1 MIPSKLKLNNFM
13 SYRGETDIL
22 DFDDWSVACIT
33 GDNGNGKSAI
43 LEAITWVLWG
53 KTRVQ
58 RSKDLISKGEEGMF
72 AEFEFN
78 IDYLTSD
85 SLANTKYRIL
95 RSIKSKGSQRLNF
108 EKFNGSDF
116 TSISGNTV
124 SETQNIIE
132 KIVNM
137 NYETFVNT
145 SYLMQGN
152 ADRFSTSQPTKRK
165 EILSEILNLN
175 QWQKLSDFSRKK
187 LNDSQRQTDLNN
199 MMNNSTS
206 TELLELDPHQKGIK
220 YYKNEFDDIEKNL
233 NEKQKIKT
241 ENQSKLNNLNN
252 LKNNLKREE
261 DKKILL
267 ERQLLSKKE
276 DIELVSQHL
285 RNDKL
290 LITKSDKIKS
300 EYEKISKDYDELTIL
315 TKSFVKYQEL
325 NSDIDRHK
333 ISLQSLD
340 QTFELELKNNNSKLI
355 ELKENLNLE
364 KSTYISNQN
373 EINKLE
379 AEKTESYENYNESDE
394 SIKKQDSEMQ
404 LLNNEIL
411 KNKNHTEDLITKID
425 LLNSGSN
432 TCPICESEIDEISK
446 NKLVSNYKV
455 EISKYE
461 SQIIK
466 QNIEL
471 KELISSREKNHN
483 LFQESNKQIINCENK
498 ISFLG
503 SENVKIKKSGESHSE
518 QIAELVDII
527 ENLKN
532 YKETD
537 KKYKEVYAE
546 EQKIQK
552 ELISLNFDLDRY
564 NYLNSTVTELKTELE
579 KEKIY
584 LEQAEIRISENNNK
598 LIFNEQEKAKLEA
611 EIKTINDN
619 INLIKS
625 EIESYDFDINIID
638 SLESEINDLVSQ
650 KHAKL
655 SFIDNLESKIKLMN
669 EIKSKNK
676 HLFNQQ
682 ENLEILVKSFG
693 TNGIPSQIIEYSL
706 PELSR
711 ETNKLLS
718 SLTENNLTVEFRK
731 IDGKKISGS
740 ESYSQE
746 IEIFIGDH
754 DGVIRDYE
762 TYSGGESFRIDFA
775 IRIALSRLISLR
787 SGVRSPILFIDEGFG
802 SQDQEGQDRLREA
815 IQTVSISDDY
825 KFKKIIVITHLETL
839 KESFDRAVEVVK
851 KNGVSSFTLN

>member
-78 IDYLTSD
+78 IDYLTTD
-85 SLANTKYRIL
+85 SLSNTKYRIL

-108 EKFNGSDF
+108 EQFDGSDF

-187 LNDSQRQTDLNN
+187 LNESRNQTG
-199 MMNNSTS
+199 MNNLLNERTS
-206 TELLELDPHQKGIK
+206 TELLDLDPDQKGIK
-220 YYKNEFDDIEKNL
+220 YYKNEFEDIEKDL
-233 NEKQKIKT
+233 NKKQKIKT
-241 ENQSKLNNLNN
+241 ENQSKLNNFNN
-252 LKNNLKREE
+252 LKNNLKSEE
-261 DKKILL
+261 EKKSLL

-276 DIELVSQHL
+276 DIESVSQHL
-285 RNDKL
+285 VNDKL
-290 LITKSDKIKS
+290 IIAKSDKIKS
-300 EYEKISKDYDELTIL
+300 EYKKISNDYDELNIL

-325 NSDIDRHK
+325 NSDLDRYK

-340 QTFELELKNNNSKLI
+340 QKFGLELQNSNSKLI
-355 ELKENLNLE
+355 ELKDDLNTE
-364 KSTYISNQN
+364 KETYINNQN
-373 EINKLE
+373 EINKLQT
-379 AEKTESYENYNESDE
+379 EKTENHENYNKLDE
-394 SIKKQDSEMQ
+394 NIKTQDSQIQ
-404 LLNNEIL
+404 LLNNDIL
-411 KNKNHTEDLITKID
+411 KNKNYTEDLLTKID
-425 LLNSGSN
+425 LLNSDAK
-432 TCPICESEIDEISK
+432 TCPICESEIDEISR
-446 NKLVSNYKV
+446 NKLVTNYKV

-466 QNIEL
+466 QNNEL
-471 KELISSREKNHN
+471 KELMSSRENN
-483 LFQESNKQIINCENK
+483 NNSFQEFNKQIINCENK
-498 ISFLG
+498 ISFLD
-503 SENVKIKKSGESHSE
+503 SENIKIQKAGDYHNE
-518 QIAELVDII
+518 QITDLMASI

-532 YKETD
+532 YKETNQE
-537 KKYKEVYAE
+537 YKEFYVQE
-546 EQKIQK
+546 KKIQK
-552 ELISLNFDLDRY
+552 ELIALNFDLDRY

-579 KEKIY
+579 KEKFY

-598 LIFNEQEKAKLEA
+598 LKLSEQEKVKLEA

-619 INLIKS
+619 INFINS

-638 SLESEINDLVSQ
+638 SLEAEINDLVSQ

-655 SFIDNLESKIKLMN
+655 SFIDNLESKIKLMD

-746 IEIFIGDH
+746 IEIFIGDN

>member
-78 IDYLTSD
+78 IDYLTID

-124 SETQNIIE
+124 SETQSIIE

-187 LNDSQRQTDLNN
+187 LNDSQRQTGLNN
-199 MMNNSTS
+199 MMNDRTS
-206 TELLELDPHQKGIK
+206 TELLELDPDQKGIE

-233 NEKQKIKT
+233 NIKQKIKT

-261 DKKILL
+261 DKKSLL

-276 DIELVSQHL
+276 DIELVSQHIH
-285 RNDKL
+285 NDKL
-290 LITKSDKIKS
+290 LITKSDEIKS
-300 EYEKISKDYDELTIL
+300 EYEKISNDYDELNIL

-325 NSDIDRHK
+325 NSDMDRYK
-333 ISLQSLD
+333 ISLQSLE

-355 ELKENLNLE
+355 ELKDNLNSE
-364 KSTYISNQN
+364 KSTYIINQN
-373 EINKLE
+373 EITKLE
-379 AEKTESYENYNESDE
+379 AEKTESHENYNKSDE
-394 SIKKQDSEMQ
+394 SIKNQDSEIQ

-411 KNKNHTEDLITKID
+411 KNNNYTQDLRTKID
-425 LLNSGSN
+425 LLNSDTK
-432 TCPICESEIDEISK
+432 TCPICDSEIDGISRNKLISDYKAEISK
-446 NKLVSNYKV
+446 C
-455 EISKYE
+455 E
-461 SQIIK
+461 SQVI
-466 QNIEL
+466 NWNNEL
-471 KELISSREKNHN
+471 KKLISLREKNHN

-498 ISFLG
+498 ISFLD
-503 SENVKIKKSGESHSE
+503 SENIKIKKSGEFHSD

-532 YKETD
+532 YKDTD
-537 KKYKEVYAE
+537 QKYKEVYAQE
-546 EQKIQK
+546 KKIQK
-552 ELISLNFDLDRY
+552 EFLALNFDLDRY
-564 NYLNSTVTELKTELE
+564 NYLNSSVIELKTELE

-598 LIFNEQEKAKLEA
+598 LKFSELEKINIET
-611 EIKTINDN
+611 EIKTINDS
-619 INLIKS
+619 INFTNS
-625 EIESYDFDINIID
+625 EMESYDVDINIIE
-638 SLESEINDLVSQ
+638 SLEAEINDLVSQ

-655 SFIDNLESKIKLMN
+655 SFIDNLESKIKSMDQ
-669 EIKSKNK
+669 IKSKNK

-693 TNGIPSQIIEYSL
+693 TNGIPAQIIEYSL

-718 SLTENNLTVEFRK
+718 SLTENSLTVEFRK
-731 IDGKKISGS
+731 VDGKKISGS
-740 ESYSQE
+740 ESRSQE

-802 SQDQEGQDRLREA
+802 SQDHEGQDRLREA